1 MENCGIYVNLRHLS
15 DLRDMP
21 FLRLQLE
28 FERVTDALTKQI
40 PLTPQAL
47 IDADG
52 AVIFHIVYRNQV
64 IGLID
69 GLFPE

>member
-1 MENCGIYVNLRHLS
+1 
-15 DLRDMP
+15 MP